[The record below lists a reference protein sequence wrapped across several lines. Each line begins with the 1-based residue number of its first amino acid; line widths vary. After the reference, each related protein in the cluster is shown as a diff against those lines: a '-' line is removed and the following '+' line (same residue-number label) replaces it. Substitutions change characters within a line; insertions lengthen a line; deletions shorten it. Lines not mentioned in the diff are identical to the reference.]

1 MSRRLVSLFLT
12 TLLVVMLTSVT
23 SEAAAKKQRIIYIPH
38 DNRPISF
45 EQTVNSVKGLN
56 YEILTP
62 PEDLLGNRTYGGDP
76 DGLWRWLFKT
86 TVKSFEDK
94 DNEFED
100 YIVVSSDALI
110 YGSLVASRK
119 HEFSDDTILR
129 RVDNFKA
136 LRKFNPN
143 AKIYVFSS
151 IMRSP
156 KVSNGGVEP
165 NYYEEFGPAIFEIT
179 SLRDKAEIDGL
190 NAIDAE
196 RLNKLQSE
204 MPNSFINDWLSRR
217 KKNFGVNVKLI
228 EYAKED
234 IFDYLALGRD
244 DNAVYSQTSKENRE
258 LSKLTI
264 DLSADKFRSLAGVDE
279 MGLILLTRA
288 VNNIK
293 NLTPR
298 VYVQYGYG
306 IGGATIPTYS
316 DSEISKSIND
326 HILAAGGKEI
336 YLPNKIDIVLMVNTN
351 EYGITRDASSLMN
364 RVIENKNIV
373 EFVDKTGKF
382 IDEGYNVAIADIAFS
397 NGADNDLMAQ
407 LEKRDL
413 LGKLTAYSGWN
424 TADNSAGFVIGQ
436 SLLAQN
442 MSKDKIKELLAI
454 RLVDDWGYQANV
466 RQQLLK
472 EVLTPENISYV
483 DLSGKESVLE
493 QNANKRIYKFIGK
506 HLWRFDIKTVKLS
519 FPWKRMFEVKVD
531 LNLNY
536 DNQSL
541 LYKAKGW

>member
-1 MSRRLVSLFLT
+1 MSRRLVSLFLA
-12 TLLVVMLTSVT
+12 TLMVVMLTAVT
-23 SEAAAKKQRIIYIPH
+23 GEAAAKKQRIIYIPH

-45 EQTVNSVKGLN
+45 EQTISSIKGM
-56 YEILTP
+56 EFEVLTP
-62 PEDLLGNRTYGGDP
+62 PEELLGNRTYGGDP

-86 TVKSFEDK
+86 TVKSFTDK
-94 DNEFED
+94 DNEVED
-100 YIVVSSDALI
+100 YIVMSSDSMI

-119 HEFSDDTILR
+119 HEFSDETILR

-156 KVSNGGVEP
+156 KVSHGGVEP

-190 NAIDAE
+190 NNIDIE

-204 MPNSFINDWLSRR
+204 MPNAFINDWLRR
-217 KKNFGVNVKLI
+217 RQKNFGVNVKLI
-228 EYAKED
+228 EYAKENV
-234 IFDYLALGRD
+234 FDYLALGRD

-258 LSKLTI
+258 LSKLTLN
-264 DLSADKFRSLAGVDE
+264 LSTEKFRSLAGVDE

-288 VNNIK
+288 VNKIK
-293 NLTPR
+293 QLTPR

-306 IGGATIPTYS
+306 VGGATIPTYS

-336 YLPNKIDIVLMVNTN
+336 YLPNNIDLVLMVNTN

-364 RVIENKNIV
+364 IPIDNKNII
-373 EFVDKTGKF
+373 EFVDKVSKF
-382 IDEGYNVAIADIAFS
+382 IGHGYKVAIADITFS
-397 NGADNDLMAQ
+397 NGSDNDLMAQ

-413 LGKLTAYSGWN
+413 LTKLTAYSGWN

-436 SLLAQN
+436 SLLSTN
-442 MSKDKIKELLAI
+442 LSTDKIKELLVL
-454 RLVDDWGYQANV
+454 RLIDDWGYQANV
-466 RQQLLK
+466 RQQLVK

-483 DLSGKESVLE
+483 DLNGKESILE
-493 QNANKRIYKFIGK
+493 QNAHKRIYKFISK
-506 HLWRFDIKTVKLS
+506 HLWRFDIKTAKLS

-531 LNLNY
+531 VSLNY
-536 DNQSL
+536 ANQSL
-541 LYKAKGW
+541 LYKTKGW